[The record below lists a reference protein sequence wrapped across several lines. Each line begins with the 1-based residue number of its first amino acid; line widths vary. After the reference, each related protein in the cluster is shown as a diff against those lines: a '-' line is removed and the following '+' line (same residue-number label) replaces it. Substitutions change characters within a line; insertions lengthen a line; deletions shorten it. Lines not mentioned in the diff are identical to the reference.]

1 MQRFSAVWRAPTN
14 FTEKVRGTVT
24 DPSGAAVPDVQLT
37 LTNAGTSITA
47 TLTSGSD
54 GLFEFVNLKPGIYKL
69 VATKANFKTFQVSS
83 IHVEA
88 NQVFVQNAIMEVG
101 TLSETV
107 EVMADPVQ
115 VEMTSMQ
122 LTSTISSKA
131 ITDLPLIGR
140 NWITLQQ
147 TMPGV
152 VTPDTRFGTNY
163 SSNGSQAQR
172 TAIWSTATT
181 TTTFL

>member
-1 MQRFSAVWRAPTN
+1 
-14 FTEKVRGTVT
+14 
-24 DPSGAAVPDVQLT
+24 VQLT

-69 VATKANFKTFQVSS
+69 VATKANFKTSKS
-83 IHVEA
+83 HPSTSKPTRCLSRTP
-88 NQVFVQNAIMEVG
+88 IMEVG

-131 ITDLPLIGR
+131 ITDL
-140 NWITLQQ
+140 
-147 TMPGV
+147 
-152 VTPDTRFGTNY
+152 
-163 SSNGSQAQR
+163 SSHR
-172 TAIWSTATT
+172 P
-181 TTTFL
+181 